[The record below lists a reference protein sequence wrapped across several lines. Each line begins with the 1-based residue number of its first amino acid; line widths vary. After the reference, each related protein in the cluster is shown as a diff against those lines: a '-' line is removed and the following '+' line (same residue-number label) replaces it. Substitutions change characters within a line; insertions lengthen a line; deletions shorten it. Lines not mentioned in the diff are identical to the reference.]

1 MDVNQPKIRGDGPEK
16 LYFVKMPRKC
26 CVPCCRSNYKTE
38 TTLTST
44 FGFPKDEE
52 LKKKW
57 ISSINR
63 KDYLPGST
71 AAVCINHF
79 DEQHIIWE
87 DRIPQKDGSTYT
99 IERKRP
105 KLVDGAY
112 PTKFPNQPHYL
123 SEDLPKTRKSPSLRR
138 AKEITRAENQFSEW
152 CEADNIKSLNEI
164 KENVAEKVKDPWQH
178 TLKENSIFIYKIETS
193 DCPKEMI

>member
-1 MDVNQPKIRGDGPEK
+1 MFAKQRFGAALKKQSFVRQLPCKDMYVKKYQLMMGGDERK
-16 LYFVKMPRKC
+16 EIMRKFISVWLYFVKIPGKC

-38 TTLTST
+38 TTLTTT
-44 FGFPKDEE
+44 FGFPKNEE

-63 KDYLPGST
+63 KDFLPGST

-87 DRIPQKDGSTYT
+87 DRIPQKGGSTHT

-105 KLVDGAY
+105 RLVDGAFY
-112 PTKFPNQPHYL
+112 
-123 SEDLPKTRKSPSLRR
+123 
-138 AKEITRAENQFSEW
+138 
-152 CEADNIKSLNEI
+152 
-164 KENVAEKVKDPWQH
+164 
-178 TLKENSIFIYKIETS
+178 
-193 DCPKEMI
+193 